1 MTARNVFSRLGALMV
16 ALGVVVG
23 LLFPPVI
30 TALGV
35 PQDVALRVPVFALS
49 AICGAVLGLVNLALV
64 RVFVR
69 RPVQML
75 TGAAEDL
82 ADGRVQPQV
91 PLVENTG
98 IFGELARAL
107 ATLGERAAEQA
118 HVDQPQDGAVRD
130 AERKVEERETLASEF
145 ETGVKTA
152 MAGTQKDTQSLQDAA
167 RAMGESAESSLEKA
181 HAAIELSEAAA
192 QGVGAVAAAAETM
205 SQNVRELNAQMQLSN
220 TKSQEAVDRV
230 GQAEAMVKE
239 LGRATGKIESVA
251 ELIIDIA
258 DQTNMLALNATI
270 EAARAGEAGKGFAVV
285 AGEVKNLANQTA
297 KATDEITANIT
308 EIRTAGER
316 ARNAMVEVS
325 KTIDEISTI
334 AGEVTQAADEQNA
347 SISDISVNARETSD
361 ATGQSVAYIREV
373 GDAIEETGFAAH
385 EMLATVDDLARQ
397 IGKLAESADVF
408 VKRVREGKGCQAEQ
422 TGPGNGQCCSEVNS
436 IREAARR
443 RAASRYIFRAGRLP
457 PGDYFRLSYEKWLRE
472 PPEPF

>member
-1 MTARNVFSRLGALMV
+1 MTGRNVFSRLGALMV
-16 ALGVVVG
+16 ALGVLVG
-23 LLFPPVI
+23 LLFPLVI

-35 PQDVALRVPVFALS
+35 PQDAALRAPVFALA
-49 AICGAVLGLVNLALV
+49 AICGVGLGLVNLALV
-64 RVFVR
+64 RVLVR

-75 TGAAEDL
+75 TGAAQNL
-82 ADGRVQPQV
+82 ADGRVQPQM

-107 ATLGERAAEQA
+107 AALGERAAEQA
-118 HVDQPQDGAVRD
+118 HVDQSQDVAANG
-130 AERKVEERETLASEF
+130 AERQKVEERETLASEF
-145 ETGVKTA
+145 EAGVKTA

-230 GQAEAMVKE
+230 GQAEAMVGE

-308 EIRTAGER
+308 EIRAAGER

-325 KTIDEISTI
+325 KAIAEISTI

-347 SISDISVNARETSD
+347 SIADISVNARETSD

-408 VKRVREGKGCQAEQ
+408 VKRVREG
-422 TGPGNGQCCSEVNS
+422 
-436 IREAARR
+436 
-443 RAASRYIFRAGRLP
+443 
-457 PGDYFRLSYEKWLRE
+457 
-472 PPEPF
+472 